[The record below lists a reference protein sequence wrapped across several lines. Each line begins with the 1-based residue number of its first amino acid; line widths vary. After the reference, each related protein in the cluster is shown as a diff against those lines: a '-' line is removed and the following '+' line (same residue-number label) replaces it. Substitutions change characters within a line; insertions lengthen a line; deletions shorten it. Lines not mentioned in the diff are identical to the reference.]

1 MGKERGRGK
10 REGKEDIGRDYVDS
24 DSTGQ
29 SPRGKK
35 NHTREKEGKRK
46 YS

>member
-1 MGKERGRGK
+1 MGKERGKGK
-10 REGKEDIGRDYVDS
+10 RVGKEDIGRDHVDS

-35 NHTREKEGKRK
+35 KHTREKEGEREA
-46 YS
+46 S